1 MRKLISKIVM
11 TNTNNEHNKTWC
23 GELYD
28 NGVVITKWGP
38 IGGWE
43 KKKIFRKGKGAEA
56 FLLVKMLEKEKKNYN
71 TISVERFD

>member
-1 MRKLISKIVM
+1 MRKLVSKIVM
-11 TNTNNEHNKTWC
+11 TNTKNGHNKIWC

-28 NGVVITKWGP
+28 DGVVITKWGP

-43 KKKIFRKGKGAEA
+43 KSKTFRKGKEA
-56 FLLVKMLEKEKKNYN
+56 DGFLLGKMLEKEKKNYE

>member
-1 MRKLISKIVM
+1 M
-11 TNTNNEHNKTWC
+11 TNTRRGHNKIWC

-28 NGVVITKWGP
+28 DGLVITKWGP

-43 KKKIFRKGKGAEA
+43 KSKPFRKGKGAEA
-56 FLLVKMLEKEKKNYN
+56 FLLEKILEKEKKKYK